1 MFNLCWNFIFLACLE
16 RHVFTENK
24 QIRGKIWGSP
34 NNKWQEDKSALL
46 FINLT
51 ECVSISSLVQ
61 CKVTNMRHSAGHK
74 TLIPMKCSRF
84 IDSSESLC
92 EMRWPC
98 ILLSDRLD
106 LTAPITAYVEAFF
119 TLRHGSVWSFLF
131 VPPCYLPPSPFN
143 SWSHFYASSWISN
156 AYLWRLLMSA
166 AFPDSMT
173 DTPPPHLPNNHLPS
187 PYSSCPPPW

>member
-1 MFNLCWNFIFLACLE
+1 MHCCSSTLE
-16 RHVFTENK
+16 RVSAYLPSCSVK
-24 QIRGKIWGSP
+24 LQICAIP
-34 NNKWQEDKSALL
+34 
-46 FINLT
+46 
-51 ECVSISSLVQ
+51 
-61 CKVTNMRHSAGHK
+61 HSAGHK

-98 ILLSDRLD
+98 ILLSDHLD

-119 TLRHGSVWSFLF
+119 TLMHGSVWSFLF
-131 VPPCYLPPSPFN
+131 VPPCYLSLSPFN

-156 AYLWRLLMSA
+156 ACLWRLLMSA

-173 DTPPPHLPNNHLPS
+173 DPPSLPPLPNNHLPS